1 VKSFS
6 LRPRVFY
13 LRFGTDDHTKKQAQK
28 CSSTIF
34 THVPL
39 LLSRARRSQAEPRAA
54 RTVSR
59 RRSTAQ
65 QVVLRK
71 MCSVC
76 AGCGPAA
83 LTPAVRRDFFYL
95 EPPPA
100 FTSKVRHTHSYC
112 PSRLTVVINCMQTQ
126 KCAAEDPLLSTR
138 RFRMVLECVHV

>member
-1 VKSFS
+1 M
-6 LRPRVFY
+6 RPRVFY
-13 LRFGTDDHTKKQAQK
+13 LRFGTDDHTKKQAQN

-59 RRSTAQ
+59 RLSTAQ
-65 QVVLRK
+65 QVVLRI

-100 FTSKVRHTHSYC
+100 FTSKVRHSYC
-112 PSRLTVVINCMQTQ
+112 PSRLNCVLINCMKCQMQ
-126 KCAAEDPLLSTR
+126 KCARTPYCHCLVGD
-138 RFRMVLECVHV
+138 FHWV